1 VDDFLECRVG
11 LQTVQPHCL
20 YQSLLCRRRRP
31 LRTTASDHEILHR
44 RNVPTPGE
52 QGEAGRDDFIA
63 EDREQVDAGG
73 ESELELLIL

>member
-1 VDDFLECRVG
+1 VDDFLEYRAG
-11 LQTVQPHCL
+11 LQTIQPHYL
-20 YQSLLCRRRRP
+20 YKSLLCRRHRP

-52 QGEAGRDDFIA
+52 QGEAALGDFVA
-63 EDREQVDAGG
+63 EDREQVDVGG